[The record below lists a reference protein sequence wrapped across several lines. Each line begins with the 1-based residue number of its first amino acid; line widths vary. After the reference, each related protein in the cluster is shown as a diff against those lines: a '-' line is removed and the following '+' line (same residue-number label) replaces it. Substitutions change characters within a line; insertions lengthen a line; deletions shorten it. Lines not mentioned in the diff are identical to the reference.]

1 MMKTYRIQK
10 EYTNWEEIKIEANS
24 KEEALEKAEE
34 EWEEHYPITV
44 DSFNYTGE
52 VWIDEDE

>member
-34 EWEEHYPITV
+34 DWEEHYPITV

-52 VWIDEDE
+52 YWIEEEE

>member
-34 EWEEHYPITV
+34 EWDDHYPITV

-52 VWIDEDE
+52 VWIDQDE

>member
-1 MMKTYRIQK
+1 MKTYRIQK

-34 EWEEHYPITV
+34 EWDDHYPITV

-52 VWIDEDE
+52 VWIDEDV